1 MEVMVE
7 QYEENMESME
17 SLLQQDASANIRK
30 GAEATGRVHSKTEN
44 GWLVDVGYKCEGFL
58 PAKEWSHRIL
68 IGDAPEPQIN
78 DEITVKIL
86 SFREGEE
93 AQLLVSRWRGEIDR
107 RWKEL
112 EEKIAESENKTIKVK
127 GVRKVKGGLMVECC
141 GLEGFIPISHL
152 VGEKRGGN
160 LNKFINEEFDAEL
173 LENKRDKHRLVF
185 SRKSMLENEIKS
197 AKDRFYDDIREGTE
211 LEGEV
216 SSLTA
221 FGVFVNIG
229 PFDGLVHTSELSWKR
244 STKLKDSFKKG
255 DKVKV
260 KVIGIDREINRISL
274 SIKQTISDPWD
285 TVAERWQQGM
295 TVKSS
300 ITNVTDF
307 GAFVELEPGVEG
319 LIHIGD
325 ISWSRIKHPKEV
337 LRKGQ
342 EVEVSILDV
351 DILKHRISLGYKQ
364 LNDPWKVCIEKY
376 EKGQDVN
383 VKVVRLTDFGAFVE
397 LEDGVEGLIH
407 ISQLSHKRVEHPKDV
422 LEEKQEITAK
432 IIEMSPEQRRI
443 RLSLSAL
450 EEKPEKTEQ
459 NENQGG
465 DKRERPG
472 KKREHGNKDK
482 EHKEAYVPDGE
493 TSVSIGEFLK
503 SQTE

>member
-7 QYEENMESME
+7 QYEESME
-17 SLLQQDASANIRK
+17 SLLQQDTSANIRK
-30 GAEATGRVHSKTEN
+30 GSEAKGKVVSKTDN

-58 PAKEWSHRIL
+58 PVKEWSHRIL
-68 IGDAPEPQIN
+68 LGDAEEPQIN

-93 AQLLVSRWRGEIDR
+93 AQLLVSRWRSEIDR

-112 EEKIAESENKTIKVK
+112 EEKIAQNETVKVK

-152 VGEKRGGN
+152 IGEKRGGN
-160 LNKFINEEFDAEL
+160 LNKFINEEFDAKL
-173 LENKRDKHRLVF
+173 LEKNQPKHRLVF
-185 SRKSMLENEIKS
+185 SRQSILQDEIKS
-197 AKDRFYDDIREGTE
+197 AKDRFYEEIHEGTE

-221 FGVFVNIG
+221 FGIFVNIG
-229 PFDGLVHTSELSWKR
+229 PFDELVHTTELSWKR
-244 STKLKDSFKKG
+244 STKMKEAFKKG
-255 DKVKV
+255 DKVNV
-260 KVIGIDREINRISL
+260 KVIGIDKETNRISL

-285 TVAERWQQGM
+285 TAAERWQPGM
-295 TVKSS
+295 IIKSPVTN
-300 ITNVTDF
+300 ITEF

-325 ISWSRIKHPKEV
+325 VSWARIKHPREV

-342 EVEVSILDV
+342 EVEVTVLEV
-351 DILKHRISLGYKQ
+351 DISKRRISLGYKQ
-364 LNDPWKVCIEKY
+364 LNDPLKTCSDKY
-376 EKGQDVN
+376 KTGQDVN
-383 VKVVRLTDFGAFVE
+383 VKIVRLTNFGAFVE
-397 LEDGVEGLIH
+397 LEDGIEGLIH

-422 LEEKQEITAK
+422 LTEKQEIAAR
-432 IIEMSPEQRRI
+432 IIEINPEQRRI

-450 EEKPEKTEQ
+450 EEIPEKTEQ
-459 NENQGG
+459 QENQTN
-465 DKRERPG
+465 DKREKSG
-472 KKREHGNKDK
+472 KKRDHSNKEK
-482 EHKEAYVPDGE
+482 EHKDAYVPDGE

-503 SQTE
+503 SQSE